1 MYINT
6 VESLKESFTSFKR
19 TVYAYVWVQVKE
31 YVHTDTDEYYTFTF
45 RIFAVIGED
54 ESNIKDKAYNYL
66 SSVYPAGSYIIT
78 NIIPYKEVFYRE
90 LKKEFTDVLEKIHS
104 AQQS

>member
-6 VESLKESFTSFKR
+6 VESLKDSFTDFKR
-19 TVYAYVWVQVKE
+19 IIYAYVWVHVIE
-31 YVHTDTDEYYTFTF
+31 TEETHSFVF
-45 RIFAVIGED
+45 RQFIVIGED
-54 ESNIKDKAYNYL
+54 EAAIKDKAYKYL
-66 SSVYPAGSYIIT
+66 SSVYPEDTYIIT